1 MMIDAKDNADI
12 RVLDASEL
20 DQTNGGFAGLLVVAI
35 ALMGVAAAVYCE
47 GKEAKR
53 CSSAAEQKSERSR
66 RSPSV
71 RTNFDSSRVMRLPE
85 VRLRKVAALQADCA
99 KDHR

>member
-47 GKEAKR
+47 GKEAK
-53 CSSAAEQKSERSR
+53 
-66 RSPSV
+66 
-71 RTNFDSSRVMRLPE
+71 
-85 VRLRKVAALQADCA
+85 KVQ
-99 KDHR
+99 